1 MRFFLAII
9 LSILCLVPMAAQ
21 VKVAGCYL
29 RMVEP
34 VKSETLKLVNDTIE
48 VEFGFDNLN
57 FFIDL
62 GIKNLTGQPIEIDW
76 DKTMLLSGES
86 SYPIVFDDTI
96 LISKNSPRGKT
107 TIPPKSKIY
116 KKVSSDTNVEYNIPL
131 FKKKSVKKY
140 GAHKVGVYLYVN
152 ATGYRCVFEA
162 TLE

>member
-1 MRFFLAII
+1 MRKILATI
-9 LSILCLVPMAAQ
+9 LGVFCIVSATAQ

-29 RMVEP
+29 RMIEP
-34 VKSETLKLVNDTIE
+34 TKSETLKLVNDTIE

-62 GIKNLTGQPIEIDW
+62 GIKNLTDQPIEIDW

-86 SYPIVFDDTI
+86 SYPIIFDDTVI
-96 LISKNSPRGKT
+96 AFKNSPKGKT

-116 KKVSSDTNVEYNIPL
+116 KKISSDTNVEYNIPL

-140 GAHKVGVYLYVN
+140 GAHKVGVYLFVN
-152 ATGYRCVFEA
+152 ETGYRCMFEA
-162 TLE
+162 TIE